1 MTYKL
6 YNLNNELL
14 AVFDSPSEAIRA
26 SLVYLHNGV
35 KTFVESEPL

>member
-6 YNLNNELL
+6 YSLDNELL
-14 AVFDSPSEAIRA
+14 AVFDSPAEAIRA

-35 KTFVESEPL
+35 KVFVESEPL